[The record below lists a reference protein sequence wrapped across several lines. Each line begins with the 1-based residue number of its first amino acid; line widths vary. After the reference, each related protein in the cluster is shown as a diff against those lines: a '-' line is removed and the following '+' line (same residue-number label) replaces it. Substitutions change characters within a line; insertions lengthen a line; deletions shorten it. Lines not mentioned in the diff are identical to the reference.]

1 MTVRLVVTR
10 IRSSDSPKFSRLPFV
25 YFVCFVLKFF
35 LECYALIPCLKRMTM
50 LKFCRRPMILILI
63 SLLCGPSAW
72 ADEPGFRPLFN
83 GKDLS
88 GWEGDL
94 SLWKVADNT
103 IVGDSAGIQHNQ
115 FLMSKEEFGD
125 FELKLEFRLKDGVGN
140 SGVQFRTKR
149 IPNSTEV
156 SGYQADIGENF
167 WGCLYDESRRNK
179 VLVKPPADFE
189 KSLKKGDWNEYFI
202 RANGDHIVL
211 KVNGVTTVDY
221 KEPDAEIARK
231 GILALQVHSG
241 GPLKVEFRN
250 IRIKPLGE

>member
-1 MTVRLVVTR
+1 MLFLVPERKSIMLNSVR
-10 IRSSDSPKFSRLPFV
+10 RSTL
-25 YFVCFVLKFF
+25 
-35 LECYALIPCLKRMTM
+35 
-50 LKFCRRPMILILI
+50 LIL
-63 SLLCGPSAW
+63 SALLCCSTAW
-72 ADEPGFRPLFN
+72 SEEPGFRPLFN
-83 GKDLS
+83 GKDLT

-94 SLWKVADNT
+94 KLWKVADNT

-115 FLMSKEEFGD
+115 FLVSKEEFSD

-156 SGYQADIGENF
+156 SGYQADIGENY

-179 VLVKPPADFE
+179 ILVKAPEDFE
-189 KSLKKGDWNEYFI
+189 KSLKKGDWNEYTI
-202 RANGDHIVL
+202 RAKGDHIVL

-221 KEPDAEIARK
+221 KEPNAEIARK

-250 IRIKPLGE
+250 IRIKSLVE

>member
-1 MTVRLVVTR
+1 MRQSTL
-10 IRSSDSPKFSRLPFV
+10 
-25 YFVCFVLKFF
+25 
-35 LECYALIPCLKRMTM
+35 
-50 LKFCRRPMILILI
+50 LILLT
-63 SLLCGPSAW
+63 LLCCSTAW
-72 ADEPGFRPLFN
+72 SEEPGFRSLFN
-83 GKDLS
+83 GKDLT

-94 SLWKVADNT
+94 KLWKVADNA

-115 FLMSKEEFGD
+115 FLVSKEEFSD

-156 SGYQADIGENF
+156 SGYQADIGENY

-179 VLVKPPADFE
+179 ILVKAPDNFE
-189 KSLKKGDWNEYFI
+189 KSLKKGDWNEYTI
-202 RANGDHIVL
+202 SANGDHIVL

-231 GILALQVHSG
+231 GIIALQVHSG

-250 IRIKPLGE
+250 IRIKSLE